1 MCGMEG
7 GVLLRGDVVGVLVRV
22 LLVLAAS
29 AVLYGCGQASPPV
42 ERQEK
47 QGGVEKA
54 KPKEP
59 KEPLKQATMKREDFS
74 GREAAQANIV
84 FVLTDDQFP
93 GTENAMPRLKN
104 NITSEGL
111 KFTNM
116 ISTFPLCCPGRAT
129 IQRGQYAHNTRIY
142 GNSLPLGGWEKFERR
157 GEHKSTIATWLN
169 GAGYQTGLFGKY
181 MNNYTDPLI
190 PPGWGPF
197 GKYINYYT
205 APLIPPG
212 WDRWYAWDG
221 PQEGWASVNDQG
233 NHNPLDRQEADSLV
247 KDKALRFLSHRLDHA
262 APVFAFVSFG
272 AMHEPYYHAK
282 IDDDKFEG
290 ARIPRT
296 GAFNEDDVS
305 DKPSYVRNLPKL
317 SSSDVTELDNTYR
330 NGLRSLMRVDRF
342 IGEASDLLR
351 RKGEMGN
358 TYFIF
363 YTDNGVHFGQ
373 HRFEHRKL
381 QAYEEDVNFPLII
394 RGPGIP
400 HGVANRKLVGNHDIA
415 PTLARMGGA
424 NIPAFVDGRS
434 FLELAKDATTPW
446 PRTAI
451 LSERKINRW
460 DMLRMKGKVYTR
472 YEKGGKEYYDLA
484 KDPHQVH
491 NALGA
496 SDTTYAAPDRAT
508 LAYYEQRLDDLYS
521 CRVDGPLTCKEAEDA
536 PLLPQASVP

>member
-1 MCGMEG
+1 
-7 GVLLRGDVVGVLVRV
+7 VVGILVVRV

-29 AVLYGCGQASPPV
+29 AVLYGCGQTSSPV

-47 QGGVEKA
+47 KGGVEEA
-54 KPKEP
+54 KLKEP
-59 KEPLKQATMKREDFS
+59 KAPPEQPTMKREDSS
-74 GREAAQANIV
+74 GREAEQANIV

-93 GTENAMPRLKN
+93 GTENAMPRLRN
-104 NITSEGL
+104 NISSEGL

-116 ISTFPLCCPGRAT
+116 TSTFPLCCPGRAT

-142 GNSLPLGGWEKFERR
+142 GNSLPRGGWEKFQRR
-157 GEHKSTIATWLN
+157 AEHKSTIATWLN

-181 MNNYTDPLI
+181 MNNYTDPLF
-190 PPGWGPF
+190 PPPV
-197 GKYINYYT
+197 
-205 APLIPPG
+205 IPPG

-221 PQEGWASVNDQG
+221 PQEGWASVNDQAT
-233 NHNPLDRQEADSLV
+233 HIPLNRQVADSLV
-247 KDKALRFLSHRLDHA
+247 KDKALRFLSHRLDNA
-262 APVFAFVSFG
+262 APVFAFVNFA
-272 AMHEPYYHAK
+272 AMHEPYYHAN
-282 IDDDKFEG
+282 IDDEKFKG
-290 ARIPRT
+290 VRVPRT
-296 GAFNEDDVS
+296 TAFNEDNVS
-305 DKPSYVRNLPKL
+305 DKPSNIRELPKL
-317 SSSDVTELDNTYR
+317 SSSQISELDRGYR
-330 NGLRSLMRVDRF
+330 DGLRSLMQVDRF

-351 RKGEMGN
+351 CKGEMDD

-373 HRFEHRKL
+373 HRLEHSKL
-381 QAYEEDVNFPLII
+381 KPYQEDVNFPLII

-400 HGVANRKLVGNHDIA
+400 HGGRSAKLVGNHDIA

-424 NIPAFVDGRS
+424 NIPDFVDGRS
-434 FLELAKDATTPW
+434 ILELAKDPTIPW

-451 LSERKINRW
+451 LSEKTFNHRW

-472 YEKGGKEYYDLA
+472 YDRGGREYYDLA
-484 KDPHQVH
+484 KDPYQVH

-521 CRVDGPLTCKEAEDA
+521 CGVDGPVTCKEAEDA
-536 PLLPQASVP
+536 PLLP